1 MTTTHTEGACIHQKM
16 LLIKEL
22 ILKVKMWGVLFEK
35 TKGREVS
42 HRRLFY
48 PRIALSLA
56 FLEF

>member
-1 MTTTHTEGACIHQKM
+1 MTTTYTEGACIHQKM

-22 ILKVKMWGVLFEK
+22 ILKVKMSGVLSEK

-42 HRRLFY
+42 HRRLFS

>member
-1 MTTTHTEGACIHQKM
+1 MTTTHTEEACIHQKM

-22 ILKVKMWGVLFEK
+22 ILKVKMSEVLSEK
-35 TKGREVS
+35 TKGREAS